1 MARGVNSLGPGSQ
14 NRQKWRAPGIRPPAF
29 TARRRSDEATAAY
42 RARAGAAEHRDRR
55 GGAGGALSPD
65 RLRIFVERRSSSS
78 TTLTFFGA
86 DYGTGPANS
95 TSKYWDAIAAAF
107 HKANPSITV
116 NVQTVD
122 WTDFPNKVQTL
133 VQNKQFPDIL
143 EGDAAPQFA
152 QSHLLYPDDQ
162 VLSPSVM
169 KNLIPTFLKDGQYQG
184 TDYGI
189 PFTTST
195 RALYYNKKI
204 FAAAGISAP
213 PQTWAQLKS
222 DAAAIKKKGDIGYGM
237 PLGSEEAQAE
247 SLLWFLG
254 NGGGYLNS
262 AGKYDIDSPQN
273 VATLKFMASMV
284 KAGDTQPSPGTTDR
298 KDVWAQFAAGKIGM
312 VLGSPAVIPI
322 IQAAGVLKAADY
334 ATADVPG
341 KTGPL
346 QSTLGVHDDIVA
358 FNTGGHKAAIRKF
371 LDFAYQD
378 KYQLQFDNEYD
389 LLPATNSAAQVMG
402 RNPMFAAFLKNIP
415 QSVNYPSL
423 ANWTTVQDQI
433 QTTIGQAITGNP
445 EKILAAIQQTA
456 ANGSS

>member
-1 MARGVNSLGPGSQ
+1 VKARLIAAAAAG
-14 NRQKWRAPGIRPPAF
+14 
-29 TARRRSDEATAAY
+29 TAALF
-42 RARAGAAEHRDRR
+42 ALAACSS
-55 GGAGGALSPD
+55 A
-65 RLRIFVERRSSSS
+65 SSSS
-78 TTLTFFGA
+78 TAAGGSSGSSSSGPVTLQFYGA

-107 HKANPSITV
+107 HKANPTITV

-162 VLSPSVM
+162 VLAPSVM

-273 VATLKFMASMV
+273 VATLKFMASLV

-322 IQAAGVLKAADY
+322 IQAAGVLKAGDY

-341 KTGPL
+341 KAGPL

-358 FNTGGHKAAIRKF
+358 FSTGGHKTAIKKF

-389 LLPATNSAAQVMG
+389 LLPATTSAASTMG
-402 RNPMFAAFLKNIP
+402 KNPLYAAFLANIAN
-415 QSVNYPSL
+415 SVNYPPN
-423 ANWTTVQDQI
+423 ANWTTVGSQI
-433 QTTIGQAITGNP
+433 KTSVGAAITGNP
-445 EKILAAIQQTA
+445 SQVLGTIQQTA
-456 ANGSS
+456 TSSNS